1 MKTKST
7 AILAVAA
14 ILMAS
19 CAGNQQTAAT
29 ADEAAEKT
37 VCVKGQWNLENIV
50 VNDTLSVRPAEVDPE
65 ASQYITFEDSTY
77 FVQTNCNTIFG
88 SYSVK
93 GDSICIGDGGMTR
106 MACPDMSTEDALVA
120 ILSSIATVS
129 AENDSTIRLNGSSDA
144 QYIILTK
151 AQDAE

>member
-1 MKTKST
+1 
-7 AILAVAA
+7 
-14 ILMAS
+14 
-19 CAGNQQTAAT
+19 
-29 ADEAAEKT
+29 
-37 VCVKGQWNLENIV
+37 V

-93 GDSICIGDGGMTR
+93 GDSIFIGDGGMTR

-129 AENDSTIRLNGSSDA
+129 VENDSTIRLNGSSDA
-144 QYIILTK
+144 RYILLTK

>member
-93 GDSICIGDGGMTR
+93 GDSIFIGDGGMTR

-129 AENDSTIRLNGSSDA
+129 VENDSTIRLNGSSDA
-144 QYIILTK
+144 RYILLTK